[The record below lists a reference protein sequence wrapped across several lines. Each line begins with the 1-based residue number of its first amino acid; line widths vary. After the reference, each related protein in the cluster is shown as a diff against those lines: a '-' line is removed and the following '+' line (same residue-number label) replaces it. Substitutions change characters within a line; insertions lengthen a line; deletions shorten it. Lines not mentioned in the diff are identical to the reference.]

1 VFSQSREY
9 NFENEKKLSHFQD
22 GKFKV
27 LSHHGFSKNHI
38 ISSVCLKKIK
48 GGGKNCHQDLK
59 KPLEWRF
66 LNVQFFFLQSSRESV
81 WNF

>member
-1 VFSQSREY
+1 MDFFVLRKVGGSLLALFYADFNSTVFSQSREY

-38 ISSVCLKKIK
+38 ISSVCLKQ
-48 GGGKNCHQDLK
+48 NQR
-59 KPLEWRF
+59 W
-66 LNVQFFFLQSSRESV
+66 
-81 WNF
+81 W